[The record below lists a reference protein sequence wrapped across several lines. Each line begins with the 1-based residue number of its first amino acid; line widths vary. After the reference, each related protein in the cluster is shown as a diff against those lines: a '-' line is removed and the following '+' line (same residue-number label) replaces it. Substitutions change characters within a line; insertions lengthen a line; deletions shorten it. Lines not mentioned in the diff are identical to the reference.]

1 MVEVCRTRFM
11 SKNDKINVLI
21 VDDDPEIRF
30 LYSQW
35 FNASAYK
42 DTYSFIFCP
51 TDSKAID
58 VVKEA
63 NDLCAIVCD
72 WSVPTRGGLELVKCV
87 KNIDA
92 SISCIIVSTFGN
104 ISYVREAMTAGA
116 FDFLVRPTDFNDL
129 ERSLA
134 RGVDA
139 CLERRVA
146 NENALRLQGIRAELN
161 SSADLQR
168 SILPGTM
175 LRSRCVDLFADTTP
189 AAEVGG
195 DFYDFFWITESRLG
209 VVMADVSGKN
219 VTAALFMAMAKTLIK
234 AFASSSDTPADC
246 LKAANCELSRENHNS
261 MFVTAVFGV
270 FDIETCVFEYSN
282 AGHLPVVLVGS
293 DGARL
298 LQCDSGL
305 ALGLVDDIDFQN
317 NKVQLYSGDAIFLYT
332 DGVTEAVNANND
344 EFGYDIFLETLND
357 NKRKSPIRMTEC
369 VVNKLKEFVGGAEQS
384 DDITTLCLK
393 YKQKVNDAV

>member
-1 MVEVCRTRFM
+1 M
-11 SKNDKINVLI
+11 SKNDKIKILI

-35 FNASAYK
+35 FSASAYK

-58 VVKEA
+58 VVKGTK
-63 NDLCAIVCD
+63 DLFAMVCD
-72 WSVPTRGGLELVKCV
+72 WNVPTRGGLELVKCV
-87 KNIDA
+87 KNIDV

-104 ISYVREAMTAGA
+104 ISYAREAMIAGA
-116 FDFLVRPTDFNDL
+116 FDFLIRPTDFNDL
-129 ERSLA
+129 EQSLA
-134 RGVDA
+134 SGVNA
-139 CLERRVA
+139 CLERREA
-146 NENALRLQGIRAELN
+146 NDNALRLQGIRAELN

-168 SILPGTM
+168 SILPGTV
-175 LRSRCVDLFADTTP
+175 LRSRCVDLFADTVP

-234 AFASSSDTPADC
+234 AFAISSDTPADC

-261 MFVTAVFGV
+261 MFVTAIFGI

-282 AGHLPVVLVGS
+282 AGHLPVALVSS

-305 ALGLVDDIDFQN
+305 ALGLVDDIKFQN
-317 NKVQLYSGDAIFLYT
+317 NKVQLSSGDAIFLYT
-332 DGVTEAVNANND
+332 DGVTEAVNVNND

-369 VVNKLKEFVGGAEQS
+369 VIDKLKEFVGGAEQS

-393 YKQKVNDAV
+393 YKQRVNDAV